1 MRTTTVL
8 ATMST
13 ITSLGSRWQRERVII
28 RHQECL
34 WGVGC
39 YTANVA
45 FSRGKQPTFVDHT
58 ETGGIPGPHSPF
70 PTNS

>member
-13 ITSLGSRWQRERVII
+13 ITSLGLRWQRERVII
-28 RHQECL
+28 RYQECL
-34 WGVGC
+34 WGVSC
-39 YTANVA
+39 YTETMA

-58 ETGGIPGPHSPF
+58 ETGGIPRPHHPF